1 MSSIVDSAR
10 EILAGLAPEI
20 PSEEITDNANLAD
33 DLRLDPLTRYALAFQ
48 LERALKIQ
56 IPDTRIEKARTITDL
71 VTEDNPSE

>member
-20 PSEEITDNANLAD
+20 PSDEITDNADLAD

-48 LERALKIQ
+48 LERVLKIQ
-56 IPDTRIEKARTITDL
+56 IPDTRIENARTITDL
-71 VTEDNPSE
+71 VTEDNPAE

>member
-20 PSEEITDNANLAD
+20 PSEEITESAHFAD

-56 IPDTRIEKARTITDL
+56 IPDTRIENARTITDL
-71 VTEDNPSE
+71 VTEDNPAE